1 SKNQGLKSEAE
12 RIAVNMPIQGT
23 AADLIKIAML
33 NIHKQIDKREGI
45 KMILQVHDELLFEVQ
60 QEALEETKNIV
71 KTCMESALPP
81 KYAEI
86 VHLKTDVGV
95 GKNWFK
101 AH

>member
-1 SKNQGLKSEAE
+1 
-12 RIAVNMPIQGT
+12 
-23 AADLIKIAML
+23 
-33 NIHKQIDKREGI
+33 
-45 KMILQVHDELLFEVQ
+45 MILQVHDELLFEVQ

-81 KYAEI
+81 KYAEK

-95 GKNWFK
+95 GKNWFE